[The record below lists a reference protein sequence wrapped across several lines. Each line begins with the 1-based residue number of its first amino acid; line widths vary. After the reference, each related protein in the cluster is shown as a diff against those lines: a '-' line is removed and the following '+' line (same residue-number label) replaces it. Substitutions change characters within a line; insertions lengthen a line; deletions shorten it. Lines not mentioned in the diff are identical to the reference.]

1 MDDTTGTATTDPWSD
16 LPDQPL
22 IQEEIATPS
31 LGSTTDLIN
40 AVAALDEAVEMI
52 LAQGED
58 TWSRI
63 STSDREDLYRS
74 LERSRRKLTAADAA
88 MVTSLRVDLAMPCG
102 PRGPRWLARTFGL
115 TLREAKTRVAT
126 ADRITT
132 TEITSISVPTSTHLP
147 VLGAAVRAGVLD
159 AEPVARLD
167 RLLRALPHDVQDRVA
182 TAADAPV
189 AELVRTAGPD
199 AVADLRPF
207 LTGIA
212 GVDEP
217 YTDDDRARLRGV
229 TIGRQRDDGMSPI
242 SGDLTPELASIL
254 QRLMADHAN
263 PGDLA
268 AVADDQSGES
278 PTVRDPAES
287 DDRTPAQRRH
297 DALFAA
303 VAAGYGRGREL
314 TPGRGTTTIVAA
326 MTLDQLAARTGT
338 AVTDAGVRMTVDQL
352 VETCDARDLFLQVM
366 DFHGRSLY
374 LGRSR
379 RLGSVDQ
386 YLALVGEEGASS
398 APGPATPPAFSQI
411 HHIISWLYGGRT
423 DLPNL
428 TLVGPEAH
436 AGIDDSRT
444 DPRKWQTVPP
454 PEGCPDRVLWIPPE
468 HVDPSR
474 APVLTVHP
482 ASWTAPGQILRRQSR
497 KLLDLLARPTG

>member
-1 MDDTTGTATTDPWSD
+1 MDDTTGTTTTDPWSD
-16 LPDQPL
+16 LPDHPL
-22 IQEEIATPS
+22 MQEEIATPS

-40 AVAALDEAVEMI
+40 AATALDEAVEMI

-74 LERSRRKLTAADAA
+74 LERSRRKFTAADAA

-115 TLREAKTRVAT
+115 TLREAKTRVA
-126 ADRITT
+126 
-132 TEITSISVPTSTHLP
+132 
-147 VLGAAVRAGVLD
+147 
-159 AEPVARLD
+159 
-167 RLLRALPHDVQDRVA
+167 
-182 TAADAPV
+182 AADAPV

-212 GVDEP
+212 GIDEP

-263 PGDLA
+263 PGDLTADADA
-268 AVADDQSGES
+268 ADAGERG
-278 PTVRDPAES
+278 TVQDPAEAES
-287 DDRTPAQRRH
+287 RNPAQRRH

-303 VAAGYGRGREL
+303 IAAGYGRGKEL
-314 TPGRGTTTIVAA
+314 APGRGTTTIVAA
-326 MTLDQLAARTGT
+326 VTLEQLAARTGT
-338 AVTDAGVRMTVDQL
+338 AVTDAGVRMPVDRL

-366 DFHGRSLY
+366 DFHGRSLF

-398 APGPATPPAFSQI
+398 ALIHGNGRPSHRRKGVPTRCCGSLRNRWTPPGHRRSPCI
-411 HHIISWLYGGRT
+411 RRVGRHRGWSYT
-423 DLPNL
+423 DSH
-428 TLVGPEAH
+428 GHYWAY
-436 AGIDDSRT
+436 
-444 DPRKWQTVPP
+444 
-454 PEGCPDRVLWIPPE
+454 
-468 HVDPSR
+468 
-474 APVLTVHP
+474 
-482 ASWTAPGQILRRQSR
+482 
-497 KLLDLLARPTG
+497 

>member
-1 MDDTTGTATTDPWSD
+1 MDDTTGTTTTDPWSD
-16 LPDQPL
+16 LSDHPL
-22 IQEEIATPS
+22 MQEEIATPS
-31 LGSTTDLIN
+31 LSSTTDLIN
-40 AVAALDEAVEMI
+40 AATALDEAVEMI

-63 STSDREDLYRS
+63 STSDREELYRS
-74 LERSRRKLTAADAA
+74 LERSRRKFTAADAA

-115 TLREAKTRVAT
+115 TLREVKTRVA
-126 ADRITT
+126 
-132 TEITSISVPTSTHLP
+132 
-147 VLGAAVRAGVLD
+147 
-159 AEPVARLD
+159 
-167 RLLRALPHDVQDRVA
+167 
-182 TAADAPV
+182 AADAPV

-212 GVDEP
+212 GIDEP

-263 PGDLA
+263 PGDLTADADA
-268 AVADDQSGES
+268 ADAGERG
-278 PTVRDPAES
+278 TVQDPAEAES
-287 DDRTPAQRRH
+287 RNPAQRRH

-303 VAAGYGRGREL
+303 IAAGYGRGKEL
-314 TPGRGTTTIVAA
+314 APGRGTTTIVAA
-326 MTLDQLAARTGT
+326 VTLEQLAARTGT
-338 AVTDAGVRMTVDQL
+338 AVTDAGVRMPVDRL

-366 DFHGRSLY
+366 DFHGRSLF

-398 APGPATPPAFSQI
+398 ALIHGNGRPSHRRKGVPTGCCGSLRNRWTPPGHRRSPCI
-411 HHIISWLYGGRT
+411 RRVGRHR
-423 DLPNL
+423 
-428 TLVGPEAH
+428 GWSYA
-436 AGIDDSRT
+436 DSHGHY
-444 DPRKWQTVPP
+444 W
-454 PEGCPDRVLWIPPE
+454 
-468 HVDPSR
+468 
-474 APVLTVHP
+474 AY
-482 ASWTAPGQILRRQSR
+482 
-497 KLLDLLARPTG
+497 

>member
-1 MDDTTGTATTDPWSD
+1 M
-16 LPDQPL
+16 
-22 IQEEIATPS
+22 QEEIATPS

-40 AVAALDEAVEMI
+40 AVTALDEAVEMI

-74 LERSRRKLTAADAA
+74 LERSRRKFTAADAA

-115 TLREAKTRVAT
+115 TLREAKTRVAA

-132 TEITSISVPTSTHLP
+132 TEITNLAVPTSTHLP
-147 VLGAAVRAGVLD
+147 VLGDAVRDGVLD

-167 RLLRALPHDVQDRVA
+167 RLLRALPHEVRDRVA

-212 GVDEP
+212 GIDET

-263 PGDLA
+263 PGDLTADADA
-268 AVADDQSGES
+268 ADAGERG
-278 PTVRDPAES
+278 TVQDPAEAES
-287 DDRTPAQRRH
+287 RNPAQRRH

-303 VAAGYGRGREL
+303 IAAGYGRGKEL
-314 TPGRGTTTIVAA
+314 APGRGTTTIVAA
-326 MTLDQLAARTGT
+326 VTLEQLAARTGT
-338 AVTDAGVRMTVDQL
+338 AVTDAGVRMPVDRL

-366 DFHGRSLY
+366 DFHGRSLF

-398 APGPATPPAFSQI
+398 ALIHGNGRPSHRRKGVPTGCCGSLRNRWTPPGHRRSPCI
-411 HHIISWLYGGRT
+411 RRVGRHR
-423 DLPNL
+423 
-428 TLVGPEAH
+428 GWSYA
-436 AGIDDSRT
+436 DSHGHY
-444 DPRKWQTVPP
+444 W
-454 PEGCPDRVLWIPPE
+454 
-468 HVDPSR
+468 
-474 APVLTVHP
+474 AY
-482 ASWTAPGQILRRQSR
+482 
-497 KLLDLLARPTG
+497 

>member
-1 MDDTTGTATTDPWSD
+1 MDDTTGTTTTDPWSD
-16 LPDQPL
+16 LPGEPL
-22 IQEEIATPS
+22 VQEEIAP
-31 LGSTTDLIN
+31 LPVGSTTDLIN
-40 AVAALDEAVEMI
+40 AVAALDEAVETI
-52 LAQGED
+52 LSQGEH
-58 TWSRI
+58 TWTRI
-63 STSDREDLYRS
+63 STPEREELYRR

-88 MVTSLRVDLAMPCG
+88 MVTSLRIGMTMPCG

-115 TLREAKTRVAT
+115 TLREAKTRTAA

-147 VLGAAVRAGVLD
+147 VLGDAVRDGIID

-167 RLLRALPHDVQDRVA
+167 RLLRALPHNVQDRVA
-182 TAADAPV
+182 AAADAPV

-199 AVADLRPF
+199 AVSDLRPF
-207 LTGIA
+207 LMGIA

-229 TIGRQRDDGMSPI
+229 TIGRQGDDGMSPI
-242 SGDLTPELASIL
+242 SGDLTPELASML

-263 PGDLA
+263 PGDLTA
-268 AVADDQSGES
+268 SADDVDNAS
-278 PTVRDPAES
+278 PRERGTVRDPAET
-287 DDRTPAQRRH
+287 DGRNPAQRRH

-303 VAAGYGRGREL
+303 VAAGYGRGKEL

-326 MTLDQLAARTGT
+326 VTLEQLAARTGT

-374 LGRSR
+374 LGRSQ

-398 APGPATPPAFSQI
+398 APGPTTPPAFSQI
-411 HHIISWLYGGRT
+411 HHITSWLFGGRT

-444 DPRKWQTVPP
+444 NPRKWQTLPP
-454 PEGCPDRVLWIPPE
+454 PKGCPDRVLWIP
-468 HVDPSR
+468 R
-474 APVLTVHP
+474 NTWIL
-482 ASWTAPGQILRRQSR
+482 PGHRC
-497 KLLDLLARPTG
+497 